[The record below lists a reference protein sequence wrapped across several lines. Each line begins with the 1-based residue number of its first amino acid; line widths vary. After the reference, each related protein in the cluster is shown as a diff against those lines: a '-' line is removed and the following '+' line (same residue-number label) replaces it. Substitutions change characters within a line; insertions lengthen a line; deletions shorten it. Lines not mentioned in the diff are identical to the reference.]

1 VGSSHASSS
10 SSESSEEEAA
20 ETGSV
25 LELLARAR
33 GDVGAALRTPAQS
46 ARTAGNHKRK
56 TGKLTYIIRT
66 IG

>member
-1 VGSSHASSS
+1 MGSSHASSS
-10 SSESSEEEAA
+10 SSESGEEESG

-25 LELLARAR
+25 LDLLARAR
-33 GDVGAALRTPAQS
+33 GDVGAALRIPAQS

-56 TGKLTYIIRT
+56 TGNLTYIIYT